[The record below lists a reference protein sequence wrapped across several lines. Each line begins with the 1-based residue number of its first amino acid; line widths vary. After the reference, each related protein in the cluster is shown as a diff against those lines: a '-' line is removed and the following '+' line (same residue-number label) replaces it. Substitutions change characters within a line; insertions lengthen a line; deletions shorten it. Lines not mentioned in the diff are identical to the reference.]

1 MANELTFNQLATVL
15 NAITAQA
22 TGKTGI
28 AAVDTSS
35 FVTVGQ
41 EALKCGYDTLST
53 AISQVLGKTIFAV
66 RPYTAKFKGLEM
78 TEQQYG
84 NSSRKLS
91 PIDKD
96 FENDPSIDPAQ
107 MVDGGSIDP
116 FVISK
121 PLVQQEN
128 FYGTEVYKKPL
139 TIYDWQLDQAFTGPE
154 QFGQFVSMM
163 MQNASDMLEQAREN
177 TKRMTIVN
185 LIAAVVSHYAAN
197 QNVKLVTE
205 YNAYLGL
212 SGQSALTWATIK
224 GNPAQYQRFMRFAY
238 ARIATVAS
246 MLTERSAKYHVSLPN
261 KTIMR
266 HTPYELQRLY
276 MLGQERYDMEA
287 QVLADAFHDNYLTY
301 ADVETVNFWQS
312 INTPDTINVTPSYL
326 VTSGD
331 NVGTVAKGAA
341 VNKSGIFAVLM
352 DRDAAGVVQVNER
365 TRTQYNSRGEYTNY
379 WFSASMKYYN
389 SFSENCVV
397 FTLD

>member
-1 MANELTFNQLATVL
+1 MANEITFNQLATVL
-15 NAITAQA
+15 NAIVAQA

-28 AAVDTSS
+28 AATDTSS

-41 EALKCGYDTLST
+41 EALKCGYDTLGT
-53 AISQVLGKTIFAV
+53 AISQVLGKTIFSA
-66 RPYTAKFKGLEM
+66 RPYTAKFRGLEM
-78 TEQQYG
+78 SKQEYG

-116 FVISK
+116 YVISK

-128 FYGTEVYKKPL
+128 FYGTEVMKKSL
-139 TIYDWQLDQAFTGPE
+139 TIYDWQLDQAFTGPDK
-154 QFGQFVSMM
+154 FGQFVSMM

-185 LIAAVVSHYAAN
+185 LIGAVLGNYAAN

-205 YNAYLGL
+205 YNSYLSL
-212 SGQSALTWATIK
+212 YGQDMLTWATIK
-224 GNPAQYQRFMRFAY
+224 GNPVQYQRFMRFAY
-238 ARIATVAS
+238 ARVATIAS
-246 MLTERSAKYHVSLPN
+246 MLTERSAKYHVSLPD

-266 HTPYELQRLY
+266 HTPYEYQRLY

-287 QVLADAFHDNYLTY
+287 QVLADAFHDNYLKY

-312 INTPDTINVTPSYL
+312 INTPDAINVTPSYL
-326 VTSGD
+326 IASGE
-331 NVGTVAKGAA
+331 NVGNVAKGAA

-365 TRTQYNSRGEYTNY
+365 TTTQYNGRGEYTNY
-379 WFSASMKYYN
+379 WFSAAMRFYN
-389 SFSENCVV
+389 SFTENVVV

>member
-1 MANELTFNQLATVL
+1 MANDLTFHQIATIL
-15 NAITAQA
+15 NAITSQA
-22 TGKTGI
+22 TGKTAI

-41 EALKCGYDTLST
+41 EALKTGYDTLST
-53 AISQVLGKTIFAV
+53 AISQVLGKPIFAV
-66 RPYTAKFKGLEM
+66 RPYTSKFKGLEM
-78 TEQQYG
+78 SEQQYG

-91 PIDKD
+91 AIDKD
-96 FENDPSIDPAQ
+96 FVNDPSIDPTL
-107 MVDGGSIDP
+107 MVDNGTIDP
-116 FVISK
+116 YVISK
-121 PLVQQEN
+121 PFVQQEN

-177 TKRMTIVN
+177 TKRMTLVN
-185 LIAAVVSHYAAN
+185 LIGAVLGQYATN

-212 SGQSALTWATIK
+212 TGQNVLTWAAIK
-224 GNPAQYQRFMRFAY
+224 GSAEQYQRFMRFAY

-266 HTPYELQRLY
+266 HTPYEFQRLY

-287 QVLADAFHDNYLTY
+287 QVLADAFHDNYLRL

-312 INTPDTINVTPSYL
+312 INSPDAINVTPSYL
-326 VTSGD
+326 VTTGSSA
-331 NVGTVAKGAA
+331 GTVAKASA
-341 VNKSGIFAVLM
+341 VNKTGIFAVLM

-365 TRTQYNSRGEYTNY
+365 TRTAYNARGEYTNY
-379 WFSASMKYYN
+379 WFSAAMRYYN
-389 SFSENCVV
+389 SFTENCVV